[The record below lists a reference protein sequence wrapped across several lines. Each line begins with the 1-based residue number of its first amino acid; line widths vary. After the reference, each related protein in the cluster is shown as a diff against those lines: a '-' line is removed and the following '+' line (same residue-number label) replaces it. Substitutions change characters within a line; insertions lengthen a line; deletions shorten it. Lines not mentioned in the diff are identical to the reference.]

1 MHERPLS
8 ESDTPYFPESTWHMY
23 MNTYVVDECDIPR
36 GFELFTHVSM
46 QDKELR
52 TQTKFIYIHIH
63 MFWFI

>member
-1 MHERPLS
+1 
-8 ESDTPYFPESTWHMY
+8 MY
-23 MNTYVVDECDIPR
+23 MNTYIVDECDIPR